1 MPPPGIKRRSY
12 RRTTSTGA
20 TPACDDPQRDESRPQ
35 SQSQSHPPQ
44 RVNARIY
51 DPNRTHDHVLRVTF
65 GVIVKARSDPPRNCV
80 SWPRR
85 ACRITRPPGLSGSLP
100 WSAFPKGKDD
110 GKHRN
115 GCRSCRRQLARPGS
129 RLLPVPHERRH
140 QNGVLV
146 LNGEGKRRRGQR
158 RGRALG
164 VNDGGRTRAR
174 QRGSS
179 KRRLQC
185 GFSGPRVLAR
195 TLGEVPL
202 RHWRSPQP
210 RCGAIEEPPQ
220 ILGRRSQED
229 CREPRVVV
237 GVRGGGSQLT
247 GDPQRHDQTEG
258 PAHARIVDPI

>member
-1 MPPPGIKRRSY
+1 MEQHVHLADGPGDLLLH
-12 RRTTSTGA
+12 RT
-20 TPACDDPQRDESRPQ
+20 
-35 SQSQSHPPQ
+35 
-44 RVNARIY
+44 ARLGL
-51 DPNRTHDHVLRVTF
+51 PRL
-65 GVIVKARSDPPRNCV
+65 KMAARSCFTV
-80 SWPRR
+80 GAAALR
-85 ACRITRPPGLSGSLP
+85 A
-100 WSAFPKGKDD
+100 
-110 GKHRN
+110 
-115 GCRSCRRQLARPGS
+115 
-129 RLLPVPHERRH
+129 
-140 QNGVLV
+140 
-146 LNGEGKRRRGQR
+146 R

-195 TLGEVPL
+195 PLGEVPL

-247 GDPQRHDQTEG
+247 GDPQRHDQDVAPLSGKRRSKRRTATPSLVFH
-258 PAHARIVDPI
+258 PAAPDPRIHETGYRVGAWRWPRGRFLYGAESPFFSLTRSPASTPYCETGSSGERAV

>member
-1 MPPPGIKRRSY
+1 MEQHVHLADGPGDLLLH
-12 RRTTSTGA
+12 RT
-20 TPACDDPQRDESRPQ
+20 
-35 SQSQSHPPQ
+35 
-44 RVNARIY
+44 ARLGL
-51 DPNRTHDHVLRVTF
+51 PRL
-65 GVIVKARSDPPRNCV
+65 KMAARSCFTV
-80 SWPRR
+80 GAAALR
-85 ACRITRPPGLSGSLP
+85 A
-100 WSAFPKGKDD
+100 
-110 GKHRN
+110 
-115 GCRSCRRQLARPGS
+115 
-129 RLLPVPHERRH
+129 
-140 QNGVLV
+140 
-146 LNGEGKRRRGQR
+146 R

-195 TLGEVPL
+195 PLGEVPL

-247 GDPQRHDQTEG
+247 GDPQRHDQDVAPLSGKRRSKRRTATPSLVGVAGQCLTPEPHG
-258 PAHARIVDPI
+258 LAGAASALEDNPTCLEARAVETLVRVHVLADGAAVDRDTGKHAPRSRVAEDLGAQLEVGRRGGVAAHRAGGHSGVDAD